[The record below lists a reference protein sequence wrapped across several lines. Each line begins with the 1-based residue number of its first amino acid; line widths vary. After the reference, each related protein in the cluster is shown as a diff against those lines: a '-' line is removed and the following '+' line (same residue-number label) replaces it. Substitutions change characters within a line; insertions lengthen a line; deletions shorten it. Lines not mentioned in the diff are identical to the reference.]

1 MPEVNATITWE
12 IWCAKCGAPLCGNVS
27 VRRHSRFD
35 ENRFNIEPCEKCLDA
50 ARDEGYEEGVAII
63 CNNTNNK

>member
-27 VRRHSRFD
+27 CRRSIYDNRFD
-35 ENRFNIEPCEKCLDA
+35 IEPCEKCLDA
-50 ARDEGYEEGVAII
+50 ARNEGYEEGQ
-63 CNNTNNK
+63 NDQ